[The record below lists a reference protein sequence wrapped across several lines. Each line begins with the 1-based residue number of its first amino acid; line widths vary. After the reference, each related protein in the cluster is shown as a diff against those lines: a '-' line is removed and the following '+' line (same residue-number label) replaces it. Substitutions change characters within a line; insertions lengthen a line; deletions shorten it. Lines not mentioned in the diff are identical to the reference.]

1 MCTKSA
7 ECKTAMRAVLM
18 VMSGM
23 DPHMISWN
31 LRCVRFDLVGLVEV
45 GFFWLWVGH
54 GGTT

>member
-1 MCTKSA
+1 MK
-7 ECKTAMRAVLM
+7 AVLM

-23 DPHMISWN
+23 DNHMISWN

-45 GFFWLWVGH
+45 GFLWLWVSH